1 MIPKGGNRF
10 SEKIMLKQKSSLPAK
25 VLYSA
30 VAASCN
36 HDKINGGRKPMSEQG
51 SPAAPECNAPG
62 RKSGKWSLRCGCHSS
77 PHLASRR
84 QFLASAAAV
93 GAAAVLPAA
102 KTPALAAADKL
113 IDTHHHFY
121 PPAYQKAWSD
131 WEDQRKI
138 PHFGVQ
144 LTWTRENDIE
154 AMDKNGITTSIL
166 SLASTPGVWFDTNAQ
181 AAHDMARQCCDFGA
195 EMVQS
200 KPGRYGLFAP
210 LSMLDADA
218 TLKEI
223 EYAFDTLKADGV
235 NLQTNYGDKWLG
247 DAAYKPILEE
257 LNRRKA
263 VVYVHPLVAS
273 CCGRLSVG
281 TFPAVIEVPHD
292 TTRTIVSL
300 LLSGTF
306 AKLRDIQWLFS
317 HAGGTVP
324 FLAGRIEAFYDQKAR
339 GPNGF
344 APDGIEAEL
353 RRLYYDTANA
363 THPAAMAALTSLVP
377 FSQITYGTDYPYFPL
392 DQIESL
398 KRLNL
403 GADNLTAIAS
413 GNASRLLPRLNA

>member
-1 MIPKGGNRF
+1 
-10 SEKIMLKQKSSLPAK
+10 
-25 VLYSA
+25 
-30 VAASCN
+30 
-36 HDKINGGRKPMSEQG
+36 MSEQA
-51 SPAAPECNAPG
+51 SAAAPQNHGPASNSRNKP
-62 RKSGKWSLRCGCHSS
+62 GKWPFTCGCQPSGRT
-77 PHLASRR
+77 SRR
-84 QFLASAAAV
+84 RFLASAAAL
-93 GAAAVLPAA
+93 GAAAVLPGA
-102 KTPALAAADKL
+102 KTPAQAAPDKL

-131 WEDQRKI
+131 WEDQHKV

-144 LTWTRENDIE
+144 LAWTRDKDIE
-154 AMDKNGITTSIL
+154 EMDKNGVTTSIL
-166 SLASTPGVWFDTNAQ
+166 SLASTPGVWLDTDAK
-181 AAHDMARQCCDFGA
+181 AAHDMARQCCDFAA

-200 KPGRYGLFAP
+200 KPDRYGLFAP
-210 LSMLDADA
+210 LSMLDADL

-223 EYAFDTLKADGV
+223 EYAFDTLKADGI

-281 TFPAVIEVPHD
+281 AFPAVIEVPHD
-292 TTRTIVSL
+292 TTRAIVSL
-300 LLSGTF
+300 LLSGAF
-306 AKLRDIQWLFS
+306 AQLRDIKWLFS

-339 GPNGF
+339 GPSGF

-363 THPAAMAALTSLVP
+363 THPAAIAALTSLVP

-392 DQIESL
+392 NQIENL

-403 GADNLTAIAS
+403 GPDNLAAIAS
-413 GNASRLLPRLNA
+413 GNASKLLPRLSA